1 MAKKKKQEH
10 IQAPE
15 QTARMMDVKR
25 QQALTREKLYPAL
38 VDATVSIDESK
49 MLLQAINSL
58 IMEESL
64 QVLREK
70 KVQEIKDKLVK
81 KLCEEGREKEITA
94 LLETISGETL
104 FTAKSLIEGLTTAI
118 DYTLRAESMNR
129 TLNSLEPDWD
139 TMMTK

>member
-15 QTARMMDVKR
+15 QIARMMDVKR

-81 KLCEEGREKEITA
+81 KLCEEDREKEITA

-104 FTAKSLIEGLTTAI
+104 FTAKSLIEGLTAAI